1 MDALFIHLF
10 HKYLLR
16 ACCVP
21 GIAEAQ
27 RYKVNK
33 TDQNSATRKL
43 REGAW
48 TGRIK
53 SVSKN

>member
-10 HKYLLR
+10 HKYLPR

-48 TGRIK
+48 KGRIK